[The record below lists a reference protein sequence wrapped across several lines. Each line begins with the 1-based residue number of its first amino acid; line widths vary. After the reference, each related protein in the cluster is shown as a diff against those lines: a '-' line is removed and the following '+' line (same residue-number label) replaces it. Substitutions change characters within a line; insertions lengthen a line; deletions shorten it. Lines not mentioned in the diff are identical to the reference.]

1 MATML
6 NDRRPSSAPLLRW
19 SLVVLFLGATAGT
32 LHAKSYSADR
42 FDSVIRVLPGGAI
55 EVTETVV
62 FRFEDGTFSHVFRE
76 LPIRRTDGIEVVSAG
91 MDERE
96 LPLGTGTDQV
106 EVRYRSPVRVTWR
119 FAPTSGSTHTF
130 TLRYIARGVV
140 QQQAGRDVLA
150 WRALPRE
157 HAYTIRSSAIEVSAP
172 VSPLQRPAVEQRR
185 VEDLTVD
192 TADHIV
198 RVNAQDIGKNGW
210 VELTANY
217 SAGAILTEPPRWQ
230 QAQIRVRE
238 FAPRWVMGA
247 IAVGL
252 PGLLLLVA
260 IRQRYDAP
268 RREPSTAAA
277 TDAPD
282 HLPPAMAG
290 ALASNGSVSLQ
301 HAMAALFSL
310 ADSGHLTVT
319 EGSRRFGQRTFT
331 LKRTPHGGG
340 RINVAPHE
348 RALLD
353 IIFKDKHGQVDTT
366 ELSKARTH
374 LTRHLKAFRSTI
386 EQELTAAGLIDPERR
401 HIHQLYGRA
410 ACVML
415 IVSFALLA
423 GALPLIDRFGPW
435 PLLIPLAMFIAALAG
450 FVFQG
455 TTTPLSNEGVRRRDR
470 WLAYQKHLNE
480 VARSK
485 AHLRIP
491 SPAHLLPLA
500 VALGLASAWSKLIKN
515 YPTATPSWFHA
526 VSSSGDDAAFPAFI
540 AAGAVHSSG
549 HGGGAGGAA
558 GGGASGAG

>member
-1 MATML
+1 
-6 NDRRPSSAPLLRW
+6 
-19 SLVVLFLGATAGT
+19 
-32 LHAKSYSADR
+32 
-42 FDSVIRVLPGGAI
+42 
-55 EVTETVV
+55 
-62 FRFEDGTFSHVFRE
+62 
-76 LPIRRTDGIEVVSAG
+76 
-91 MDERE
+91 
-96 LPLGTGTDQV
+96 
-106 EVRYRSPVRVTWR
+106 
-119 FAPTSGSTHTF
+119 
-130 TLRYIARGVV
+130 
-140 QQQAGRDVLA
+140 
-150 WRALPRE
+150 
-157 HAYTIRSSAIEVSAP
+157 
-172 VSPLQRPAVEQRR
+172 
-185 VEDLTVD
+185 
-192 TADHIV
+192 
-198 RVNAQDIGKNGW
+198 
-210 VELTANY
+210 
-217 SAGAILTEPPRWQ
+217 
-230 QAQIRVRE
+230 
-238 FAPRWVMGA
+238 MGA

-252 PGLLLLVA
+252 SGLLLLVA

-268 RREPSTAAA
+268 RREPSSSEA

-282 HLPPAMAG
+282 QLPPAMAG
-290 ALASNGSVSLQ
+290 ALASNGSVGLQ

-340 RINVAPHE
+340 HNAAPHE

-353 IIFKDKHGQVDTT
+353 VIFKDKHGRVDTT

-374 LTRHLKAFRSTI
+374 LMRNLKTFRSAV

-415 IVSFALLA
+415 VVSFALLA
-423 GALPLIDRFGPW
+423 GTLALIAQFGPW

-485 AHLRIP
+485 APLRIP
-491 SPAHLLPLA
+491 SPARLLPLA

-526 VSSSGDDAAFPAFI
+526 VSSSGDNAAFPAFI
-540 AAGAVHSSG
+540 AAGAAHSSG